1 MEVKALAC
9 ELPRTHGVPLSRFS
23 HEEIARE
30 AVRQG
35 IVASIRGVTVWRW
48 LSADAIRPWTHH
60 SWLWPRDPEF
70 AAKAARILDLYHGM
84 WDDTPLGP
92 AEYVISADEK
102 TSIQARRR
110 KAPGRPPGPGRAR
123 RWEFEYKREG
133 ALAYLAAWDVH
144 RGKLFGLCRHSSGID
159 PYHNLVDRVMQQ
171 EPYRSADRVFWITD
185 NGSSHRGRASVK
197 RLAQWYPNAI
207 QVHTPVHASWLN
219 QIEIYF
225 SIIQRKVLTPNEFTN
240 LPEVEDFLTR
250 FQSHYE
256 AIDKPFKWNFTKED
270 LHRLLAKVSAQ
281 HLERKPAAA

>member
-110 KAPGRPPGPGRAR
+110 KAPWRPPGPGRAR

-133 ALAYLAAWDVH
+133 ALAYLAAW
-144 RGKLFGLCRHSSGID
+144 
-159 PYHNLVDRVMQQ
+159 
-171 EPYRSADRVFWITD
+171 
-185 NGSSHRGRASVK
+185 GRAPGK
-197 RLAQWYPNAI
+197 TLR
-207 QVHTPVHASWLN
+207 PVP
-219 QIEIYF
+219 
-225 SIIQRKVLTPNEFTN
+225 T
-240 LPEVEDFLTR
+240 
-250 FQSHYE
+250 
-256 AIDKPFKWNFTKED
+256 
-270 LHRLLAKVSAQ
+270 
-281 HLERKPAAA
+281 LERD

>member
-35 IVASIRGVTVWRW
+35 IVASISGVTVWRW

-70 AAKAARILDLYHGM
+70 AAKAARILDPYHGM

-110 KAPGRPPGPGRAR
+110 KAPRASTWPRSRASLGVRIQARGRIGLPRRLGRAP
-123 RWEFEYKREG
+123 
-133 ALAYLAAWDVH
+133 
-144 RGKLFGLCRHSSGID
+144 GKTLR
-159 PYHNLVDRVMQQ
+159 
-171 EPYRSADRVFWITD
+171 
-185 NGSSHRGRASVK
+185 
-197 RLAQWYPNAI
+197 
-207 QVHTPVHASWLN
+207 PVP
-219 QIEIYF
+219 
-225 SIIQRKVLTPNEFTN
+225 T
-240 LPEVEDFLTR
+240 
-250 FQSHYE
+250 
-256 AIDKPFKWNFTKED
+256 
-270 LHRLLAKVSAQ
+270 
-281 HLERKPAAA
+281 LERD